1 MTTKPDNETTH
12 WRDLPDLVAIAED
25 MTFGRLLRTWRTC
38 EDLTQTDVAK
48 QLGVSTQMVSQYET
62 GKRLPSIREAV
73 RLAELLGFSAG
84 QAIRY
89 VLAEQIAQAGVGN
102 YKVTLE
108 KVSQA
113 PLALVL
119 RGA

>member
-1 MTTKPDNETTH
+1 MTTAPDNDTFD
-12 WRDLPDLVAIAED
+12 WRDLPDLAAIAND
-25 MTFGRLLRTWRTC
+25 MTFGKLLRTWRVC
-38 EDLTQTDVAK
+38 ENLTQTNVAK

-84 QAIRY
+84 QAIRF

-102 YKVTLE
+102 YKVMLE
-108 KVSQA
+108 KV
-113 PLALVL
+113 
-119 RGA
+119 G